1 MSAHPFNLFST
12 FQAADIIR
20 EQIEVAPT
28 VKLYCLLGD
37 ATDDISCYEKAWE
50 FSDFRS
56 GRAQRHWGSYYFAKK
71 EYEEAIPH
79 LQKSLEI
86 NSLQEVVWSRLGYA
100 ALTLENWEVAA
111 KAYRRYTN
119 LEAHGFESWNNLA
132 KAYIKMG
139 DKVRAHKVLKESL
152 KCNYNNWKVWENF
165 LLVSM
170 DTGHFEDALNA
181 YDRLVEIKG
190 KYFDSEILKI
200 LVNSIASNTPDA
212 DGVPSGRLNKKATK
226 LIGHICVQQPN
237 EGILWEYAAT
247 LSLEPLNRAQKLQ
260 KAYRGYTQTQSPW
273 AKNEESCEKVLKLCQ
288 ELCEVSLEATKNF
301 NEAEKASVVSQLS
314 SARLSAQGSIR
325 AATDEKWEK
334 LIELVD
340 GLKIIFE
347 NVTAELKNL
356 MK

>member
-1 MSAHPFNLFST
+1 M
-12 FQAADIIR
+12 
-20 EQIEVAPT
+20 
-28 VKLYCLLGD
+28 
-37 ATDDISCYEKAWE
+37 
-50 FSDFRS
+50 
-56 GRAQRHWGSYYFAKK
+56 
-71 EYEEAIPH
+71 
-79 LQKSLEI
+79 
-86 NSLQEVVWSRLGYA
+86 
-100 ALTLENWEVAA
+100 TLENWEVAA

-119 LEAHGFESWNNLA
+119 LESHGFESWNNLA

-226 LIGHICVQQPN
+226 LIGHICVQLPS

-247 LSLEPLNRAQKLQ
+247 LCSEPLNRAQKLQ

-325 AATDEKWEK
+325 AASDEKWEK
-334 LIELVD
+334 LIELID
-340 GLKIIFE
+340 GLKLIFE